1 MTSQFEPDIH
11 LNLNVRGLPLSAT
24 LRINERSHQLI
35 GEGKRIFKFGLGQSP
50 FPVPAVVEDE
60 LKQNAFQ
67 KDYLPVLGL
76 MKLRQAVADYHGR
89 QGLGFAA
96 DNVMIG
102 PGSKELMFI
111 LQLVYYGDLVIPTP
125 SWVSYAPQAH
135 IIGRHIHWLETKAQN
150 NWKVTPQSINKLCQS
165 DPDRP
170 RLIILNYPSN
180 PHGYTYSAQE
190 LEAIADVARQYKML
204 VLSDEIYAE
213 LHFSGQHVSI
223 ARYYPEGTIVSG
235 GLSKWCGAGGWR
247 LGTFAFPANLG
258 WLKDAMATVA
268 SETYTSTA
276 APIQYAAVRAYVG
289 GIEIENYLFQSRRI
303 LSCLSQTLVAK
314 LVQAGFDIAP
324 TEGGFYLFLDFSG
337 FQSHLSERGV
347 NQGVQLCELLLNDIG
362 VALLPGEAFG
372 RPETELTVR
381 IAFVDFDG
389 ARALAGAAQVPSDEA
404 LPDNFCETYCF
415 NCVAAI
421 DLICQWVGELQSP
434 QRLHLA

>member
-1 MTSQFEPDIH
+1 MNNGTEPAIH

-35 GEGKRIFKFGLGQSP
+35 SEGKRIFKLGLGQSP
-50 FPVPAVVEDE
+50 FPVPGVVENE
-60 LKQNAFQ
+60 LKQNAYQ

-76 MKLRQAVADYHGR
+76 MELRQAVADYHAR
-89 QGLGFAA
+89 AQGLGFAA

-135 IIGRHIHWLETKAQN
+135 IIGRHIHWLQTRAKN
-150 NWKVTPQSINKLCQS
+150 NWKVTPQSIDKLCQS
-165 DPDRP
+165 DCERP

-180 PHGYTYSAQE
+180 PHGYTYSEQE
-190 LEAIADVARQYKML
+190 LEAIANVARKYKML
-204 VLSDEIYAE
+204 VLADEIYGE

-247 LGTFAFPANLG
+247 LGTFAFPANLY

-268 SETYTSTA
+268 SETYTSTS
-276 APIQYAAVRAYVG
+276 APIQYAAIRAFQG
-289 GIEIENYLFQSRRI
+289 GIEIEDYLFQSRRI
-303 LSCLSQTLVAK
+303 LAQLSQTLVSK
-314 LVQAGFDIAP
+314 LTIAGFDIAP
-324 TEGGFYLFLDFSG
+324 THGGFYLFLDFNCFKEVLLTKRVTDS
-337 FQSHLSERGV
+337 L
-347 NQGVQLCELLLNDIG
+347 QLCEQLLDEVG
-362 VALLPGEAFG
+362 VAMLPGVAFG
-372 RPETELTVR
+372 RPPEELTVR

-389 ARALAGAAQVPSDEA
+389 ARALAGAAQVPPEQP
-404 LPDNFCETYCF
+404 LPDNFSETYCF

-421 DLICQWVGELQSP
+421 DLICQWVTQLP
-434 QRLHLA
+434 D